1 MSEPFFLSRTR
12 FARHLRQK
20 KTRAE
25 ALVWS
30 MVRRK
35 QLLGLKFRRQH
46 PIGGFVVDFYC
57 PALRLVLELD
67 GDAHTARDERA
78 FDYERDSILKGLG
91 YRVVRLRNEDATR
104 ENLLRLLSGFDLAFA
119 SEPLPT
125 IQERGSQPMLD
136 PSMPS

>member
-1 MSEPFFLSRTR
+1 MPDPFFLSPTR
-12 FARHLRQK
+12 FARHLRQH
-20 KTRAE
+20 KTRTE

-30 MVRRK
+30 LVRRK

-67 GDAHTARDERA
+67 GDGHSRRDERTY
-78 FDYERDSILKGLG
+78 DQTRDSILKGLG

-104 ENLLRLLSGFDLAFA
+104 ECLLRLLSGFV
-119 SEPLPT
+119 
-125 IQERGSQPMLD
+125 
-136 PSMPS
+136 